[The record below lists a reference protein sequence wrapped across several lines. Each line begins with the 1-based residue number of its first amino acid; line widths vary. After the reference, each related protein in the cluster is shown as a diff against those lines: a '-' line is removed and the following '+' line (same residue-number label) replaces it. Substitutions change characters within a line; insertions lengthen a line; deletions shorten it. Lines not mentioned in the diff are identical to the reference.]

1 MTSTRATLASMP
13 SGPAIRLQLLG
24 APRLLRDRQALL
36 VRSRKAMAMLAVIAL
51 EAGVSRVRLAGWLWP
66 EVDAAGARRNL
77 RRELFRLR
85 KLGVPIAEAADG
97 ALAVDPALAVD
108 ALHLSRKDAVPAS
121 DASAFE
127 GLDGVGSEELDAWL
141 RCWREHLARRRLQ
154 LLDEAA
160 NECEQHGDLA
170 AALALRER
178 RWPGD
183 LSSESAA
190 LAVIRLRAALGDP
203 VGALHD
209 YQRHAD
215 ALRQELDLAPSESAR
230 SLALE
235 LRAVVRAS
243 AGAAAP
249 QPAGPLPSRRRG
261 RTIPR

>member
-24 APRLLRDRQALL
+24 APRLLRDRQALH

-97 ALAVDPALAVD
+97 ALAVD

-141 RCWREHLARRRLQ
+141 RCWREQLARRRLQ

-170 AALALRER
+170 AALALQER
-178 RWPGD
+178 RWAGD

-243 AGAAAP
+243 AGTAAP

>member
-1 MTSTRATLASMP
+1 M
-13 SGPAIRLQLLG
+13 
-24 APRLLRDRQALL
+24 
-36 VRSRKAMAMLAVIAL
+36 
-51 EAGVSRVRLAGWLWP
+51 
-66 EVDAAGARRNL
+66 
-77 RRELFRLR
+77 
-85 KLGVPIAEAADG
+85 
-97 ALAVDPALAVD
+97 
-108 ALHLSRKDAVPAS
+108 PAS

-141 RCWREHLARRRLQ
+141 RCWREQLARRRLQ

-170 AALALRER
+170 AALALQER
-178 RWPGD
+178 RWAGD

-190 LAVIRLRAALGDP
+190 MEVISLRAAL
-203 VGALHD
+203 GALHD

>member
-24 APRLLRDRQALL
+24 APRLLRDRQALH
-36 VRSRKAMAMLAVIAL
+36 VGSRKAMAMLAVIAL

-108 ALHLSRKDAVPAS
+108 ALHQSREDAVPAS
-121 DASAFE
+121 DAPAFE

-141 RCWREHLARRRLQ
+141 RCWREQLARRRLQ

-190 LAVIRLRAALGDP
+190 LAVIRLRAALG
-203 VGALHD
+203 ALHD

-243 AGAAAP
+243 AGTAAP